1 MMRLA
6 EANIEAFLAYFNEP
20 EDYLNLATDT
30 TVTFEQ
36 VVEFM
41 KRLKDVRELDT
52 YERVTFVPRQ
62 TPHHPFR
69 R

>member
-20 EDYLNLATDT
+20 EDYLNVATDT

-41 KRLKDVRELDT
+41 KRLKDVRELNI
-52 YERVTFVPRQ
+52 YELVTFVPVSGNRAACVE
-62 TPHHPFR
+62 
-69 R
+69 

>member
-1 MMRLA
+1 MIRLA

-20 EDYLNLATDT
+20 EDYLNVATDT

-41 KRLKDVRELDT
+41 KRLKDVRELNI
-52 YERVTFVPRQ
+52 YELVTFVPVSGNRAACVE
-62 TPHHPFR
+62 
-69 R
+69 

>member
-52 YERVTFVPRQ
+52 YEWVTFVPRQ

>member
-1 MMRLA
+1 MRRLA

-20 EDYLNLATDT
+20 EDYLNVATDT

-41 KRLKDVRELDT
+41 KRLKDVRELDA
-52 YERVTFVPRQ
+52 YESVTFVPRQ
-62 TPHHPFR
+62 TPHPFR

>member
-20 EDYLNLATDT
+20 EDYLNVATDT

-41 KRLKDVRELDT
+41 KRLKDVRELNT
-52 YERVTFVPRQ
+52 
-62 TPHHPFR
+62 
-69 R
+69 